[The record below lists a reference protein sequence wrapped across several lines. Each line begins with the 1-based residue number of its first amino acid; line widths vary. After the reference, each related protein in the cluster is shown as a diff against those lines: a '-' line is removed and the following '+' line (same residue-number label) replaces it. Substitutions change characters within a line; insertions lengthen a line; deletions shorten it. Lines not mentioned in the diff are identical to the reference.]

1 MSRLAADQTAA
12 LRREGY
18 DFMARRG
25 RLRGRA
31 WFETRLM
38 GRAVVILSGGN
49 APEQMYEPGRFTRR
63 HALPPTTL
71 RLLQGHGSVNQ
82 LDGAEHRHRKTS
94 FLALLGISEAR
105 ALANDLTRRLTARFA
120 QPGSFVLLKEA
131 EQILCA
137 TALAW
142 LGTPAPSA
150 GQLRRRTAEYGAM
163 LAGAGASGPSV
174 IGALLLRARNEAWM
188 RSLVRR
194 VRANQLGPRPESPL
208 AVVSR
213 WRGADGAFLPVR
225 VAAIELINLTRP
237 LVAVA
242 RYIAFAAHALHFHPE
257 WGLRIRDGNDAEL
270 EAFAQEVRRFYPF
283 FPAVAGIV
291 QTPFE
296 WEGRRFAR
304 GEWVLADLHGA
315 DRDPARWTEPQMFN
329 PDRFLA
335 HEAGKSTVRPAAR
348 PSPIEDEVVP
358 ASDDPDPIRP
368 PTPDA
373 ASGMIVAQGAGD
385 PRLGHRCP
393 GEGVT
398 LELIKAAARVLAT
411 ADYRLPAQDFTI
423 DRSRMPTAPAE
434 GIRVSPAVADRPD
447 RETPGALKAVAYGLA
462 AGLGG
467 IAALLF
473 LRPIRTAQAVGLLK
487 KPSGPRPLVQALAFR
502 DLAVSA
508 SLVGAATT
516 SSRALR
522 AAAVAAFLVPLLDL
536 AMVRRTGRR
545 GRSPLAP
552 HLISAAAL
560 LALAAGAHAT
570 ARRRNEN

>member
-1 MSRLAADQTAA
+1 MSRLAVDQTAA

-25 RLRGRA
+25 RLRERS

-38 GRAVVILSGGN
+38 GRAAVILSGGN

-105 ALANDLTRRLTARFA
+105 ALANELTRRLTARFA
-120 QPGSFVLLKEA
+120 QPGGFVLLEEA

-150 GQLRRRTAEYGAM
+150 GQLRRRTAEYAAM

-188 RSLVRR
+188 RSLVWR
-194 VRANQLGPRPESPL
+194 VRNNQLGPRPESPL
-208 AVVSR
+208 AVISR
-213 WRGADGAFLPVR
+213 WRDVDGALLPVR
-225 VAAIELINLTRP
+225 AAAIELINLTRP

-257 WGLRIRDGNDAEL
+257 WRLRIRDGNDAEL

-291 QTPFE
+291 QTSFE

-315 DRDPARWTEPQMFN
+315 DRDPARWTDPQTFN

-335 HEAGKSTVRPAAR
+335 HEAGKSTAPPAAR
-348 PSPIEDEVVP
+348 RNPIEDEVGP
-358 ASDDPDPIRP
+358 DTDPVGS

-373 ASGMIVAQGAGD
+373 VSGLIVAQGAGD

-434 GIRVSPAVADRPD
+434 GIRVSPAVADRPY
-447 RETPGALKAVAYGLA
+447 RETPGALKTAAYGLA

-473 LRPIRTAQAVGLLK
+473 LRPIRTAHAVGLLTR
-487 KPSGPRPLVQALAFR
+487 PSGPRPLVQALAFR

-508 SLVGAATT
+508 SLVGAAAT

-536 AMVRRTGRR
+536 ATVRRTGRR
-545 GRSPLAP
+545 GRPPLAP